1 MSMTSF
7 QFDPSLT
14 REFIDFGYSLYRDD
28 RRRIP
33 PIRRSVARQ
42 FSPDYP
48 FYNKQG
54 NGHKHFLA
62 YQGRRV
68 VGRVSAMV
76 NAALRD
82 HDGTAVGLIGFYEC
96 REDEAAAAALL
107 DAARNWLREEHG
119 LRRIW
124 GPMNFDTWHG
134 YRFLTK
140 GFDRAPFYGEPD
152 NKSYYPDQ
160 FERYG
165 FVRRRTWNSIEISG
179 RPQLESLIARGKERH
194 AFLVDRGYRFV
205 PAGTLDRRADLRKLH
220 ALISRSFDG
229 FLGFTPIAFEEF
241 ERLFG
246 RLRYALARPMSMFIY
261 DEADRLV
268 AFAVTFYELSE
279 AIRAMKGREHPLSL
293 AKFLFY
299 RRRVRRLNFFAA
311 GAVPEERAKGTEIG
325 KAGLFYVVDQALRH
339 GCQDII
345 FALMAKENRVQ
356 GLFRHAGQDAQRE
369 YALYELNI

>member
-179 RPQLESLIARGKERH
+179 RPQLESLIARGKDPY
-194 AFLVDRGYRFV
+194 ALLLDRGYRFV
-205 PAGTLDRRADLRKLH
+205 PPGGPDRRNDLRKLH

-241 ERLFG
+241 ERLFD
-246 RLRYALARPMSMFIY
+246 RLRHALARPMSMFIY

-268 AFAVTFYELSE
+268 GFGVTLYELSE
-279 AIRAMKGREHPLSL
+279 AVRAMKGRDHPLSL

-299 RRRVRRLNFFAA
+299 RRRARRLNFFAA
-311 GAVPEERAKGTEIG
+311 GVVPEERAKGTGIG
-325 KAGLFYVVDQALRH
+325 KAGLYYVVDRALRH

-356 GLFRHAGQDAQRE
+356 GLFRQAGLDAQRE